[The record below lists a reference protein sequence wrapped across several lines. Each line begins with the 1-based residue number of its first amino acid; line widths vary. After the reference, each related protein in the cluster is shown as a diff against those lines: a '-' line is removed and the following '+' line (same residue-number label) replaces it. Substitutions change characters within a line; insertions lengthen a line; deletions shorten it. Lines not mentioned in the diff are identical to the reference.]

1 MKYTIVIIFIF
12 IAIIIAIAFNLK
24 KRSLYNQLVEYAAS
38 KRFKEFD
45 ALIETK
51 MSRFLFNPFSID
63 YLKLNKEILANDTK
77 AIDKMFTS
85 ITGHRLN
92 LKQKQEIYSKGFND
106 NIGIENYAKAKEF
119 LDLVHTL
126 NNAQMDREMDRIY
139 DIYALKGYKYLDEIL
154 EETSEMP
161 DTYKGVNEFLIS
173 LMYENKGDKKKAAEY
188 RKLSEKHLALLDN
201 KIAKKMKEDNKKA
214 E

>member
-38 KRFKEFD
+38 KHFKEFD
-45 ALIETK
+45 ELIDTK

-92 LKQKQEIYSKGFND
+92 LKQKQEIYSKGFNYY
-106 NIGIENYAKAKEF
+106 IGIENYAKAKEF

-173 LMYENKGDKKKAAEY
+173 LMYENKGDKKKAAVHPDGSQAAA
-188 RKLSEKHLALLDN
+188 LSRAAVFLYSFIE
-201 KIAKKMKEDNKKA
+201 A
-214 E
+214 EGQK

>member
-1 MKYTIVIIFIF
+1 M
-12 IAIIIAIAFNLK
+12 
-24 KRSLYNQLVEYAAS
+24 
-38 KRFKEFD
+38 
-45 ALIETK
+45 
-51 MSRFLFNPFSID
+51 
-63 YLKLNKEILANDTK
+63 
-77 AIDKMFTS
+77 
-85 ITGHRLN
+85 
-92 LKQKQEIYSKGFND
+92 
-106 NIGIENYAKAKEF
+106 
-119 LDLVHTL
+119 
-126 NNAQMDREMDRIY
+126 
-139 DIYALKGYKYLDEIL
+139 DEIL